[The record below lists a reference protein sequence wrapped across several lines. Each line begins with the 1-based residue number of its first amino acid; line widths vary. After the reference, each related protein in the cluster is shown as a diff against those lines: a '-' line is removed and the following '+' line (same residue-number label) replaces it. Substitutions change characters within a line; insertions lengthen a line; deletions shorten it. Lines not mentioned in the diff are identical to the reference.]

1 MAATGHA
8 AIFQACATTW
18 PMNGGGARSYT
29 CVFLPHPGSLPMK
42 VDPPLPVRPIIQPP
56 PMVEEVLE
64 AGERDTLKTRIKALM
79 QEQDAVLVAHYY
91 TSADL
96 QDLAEETGGCVSDSL
111 EMARFGHKHP
121 AKTLIVAGV
130 KFMGETAKILNP
142 EKRVIMPDLGADCSL
157 DLACP
162 ADEFAAF
169 CDAHPDRLS
178 VVYANTSAAV
188 KARADWVVTSGIAAK
203 IVKHLHRQGHKL
215 LWAPDR
221 HLGAYV
227 QRISGADM
235 LLWQGSCV
243 VHEAFKAEA
252 LKKLR
257 AGHPA
262 AAVLVH
268 PESPQAVIALA
279 DVVGSTTQLI
289 EAVRMLPNPEF
300 IVATDNGIF
309 HKMHAA
315 APGKILLEAPTAGE
329 GATCT
334 SCAHCPWM
342 AMNGLRKLAAV
353 LEGGGNE
360 IHIEESIRARARLS
374 IQKMLD
380 FAAAEK
386 TGQIQMGD

>member
-1 MAATGHA
+1 
-8 AIFQACATTW
+8 
-18 PMNGGGARSYT
+18 
-29 CVFLPHPGSLPMK
+29 MK
-42 VDPPLPVRPIIQPP
+42 LDFPVPLKTIIQVP

-64 AGERDTLKTRIKALM
+64 DGERTELKTRIKALM
-79 QEQDAVLVAHYY
+79 KAQDAVLVAHYY

-111 EMARFGHKHP
+111 EMARFGHAHN
-121 AKTLIVAGV
+121 ARTLIVAGV

-142 EKRVIMPDLGADCSL
+142 EKRVLMPDLNADCSL

-162 ADEFAAF
+162 ADEFSAF

-188 KARADWVVTSGIAAK
+188 KARADWVVTSGIAAR
-203 IVKHLHRQGHKL
+203 IVQHLHQQGHKL

-227 QRISGADM
+227 QRMTGADM
-235 LLWQGSCV
+235 LLWQGACV

-252 LKKLR
+252 LTKLR
-257 AGHPA
+257 AEHPA

-268 PESPQAVIALA
+268 PESPLNVIAQA
-279 DVVGSTTQLI
+279 DVVGSTTQI
-289 EAVRMLPNPEF
+289 IDAARRLPNREF

-309 HKMHAA
+309 HKMRAA
-315 APGKILLEAPTAGE
+315 APGKVFIEAPTAGE

-342 AMNGLRKLAAV
+342 AMNGLQKLATV
-353 LEGGGNE
+353 LESGKNE
-360 IHIEESIRARARLS
+360 IQIEEGVRQKAALS

-380 FAAAEK
+380 FAAADK
-386 TGQIQMGD
+386 AGRIQLGD

>member
-1 MAATGHA
+1 MSS
-8 AIFQACATTW
+8 I
-18 PMNGGGARSYT
+18 
-29 CVFLPHPGSLPMK
+29 
-42 VDPPLPVRPIIQPP
+42 LPVPVNPVIQPP
-56 PMVEEVLE
+56 PMVEEVLDAE
-64 AGERDTLKTRIKALM
+64 ERDALKSRIKTLM
-79 QEQDAVLVAHYY
+79 KQQDAVLVAHYY

-111 EMARFGHKHP
+111 EMARFGHAHP
-121 AKTLIVAGV
+121 QKSLSVAGV

-169 CDAHPDRLS
+169 CDAHPDRIS
-178 VVYANTSAAV
+178 VV
-188 KARADWVVTSGIAAK
+188 AAK
-203 IVKHLHRQGHKL
+203 IVKYLHQQGHKL

-221 HLGAYV
+221 HLGDYV
-227 QRISGADM
+227 RRISGADM

-252 LKKLR
+252 LRKLR
-257 AGHPA
+257 SEHPN

-268 PESPQAVIALA
+268 PESPESVIALA

-289 EAVRMLPNPEF
+289 EAVRTLPNPEF

-315 APGKILLEAPTAGE
+315 APGKVLLEAPTAGE
-329 GATCT
+329 GATCQ

-342 AMNGLRKLAAV
+342 AMNGLRKLADV
-353 LEGGGNE
+353 LETGGNE

-386 TGQIQMGD
+386 AGAIQLGD

>member
-1 MAATGHA
+1 MSPAFP
-8 AIFQACATTW
+8 I
-18 PMNGGGARSYT
+18 
-29 CVFLPHPGSLPMK
+29 
-42 VDPPLPVRPIIQPP
+42 PVRPVIQPP
-56 PMVEEVLE
+56 PMVEEVLDDT
-64 AGERDTLKTRIKALM
+64 ERETLKARIKTLM
-79 QEQDAVLVAHYY
+79 KQQDAVLVAHYY

-111 EMARFGHKHP
+111 EMARFGHAHP

-142 EKRVIMPDLGADCSL
+142 EKRVIMPDLAAECSL
-157 DLACP
+157 DLACA

-169 CDAHPDRLS
+169 CDAHPDRVS

-188 KARADWVVTSGIAAK
+188 KARADWVVTSGIAAR
-203 IVKHLHRQGHKL
+203 IVKYLHQQGHKL

-221 HLGAYV
+221 HLGEYV
-227 QRISGADM
+227 QRVTGTDM

-252 LKKLR
+252 LKKLH
-257 AGHPA
+257 AEHPD

-268 PESPQAVIALA
+268 PESPESVIALA
-279 DVVGSTTQLI
+279 DVVGSATQLI
-289 EAVRMLPNPEF
+289 EAVRTLPNPEF

-315 APGKILLEAPTAGE
+315 APGKLLLEAPTAGV
-329 GATCT
+329 GATCV

-353 LEGGGNE
+353 LENGGNE

-386 TGQIQMGD
+386 AGQIQLGD

>member
-1 MAATGHA
+1 MSIAFP
-8 AIFQACATTW
+8 IL
-18 PMNGGGARSYT
+18 
-29 CVFLPHPGSLPMK
+29 VK
-42 VDPPLPVRPIIQPP
+42 PVIQPP
-56 PMVEEVLE
+56 PMVEEILTND
-64 AGERDTLKTRIKALM
+64 ERSALIARIKTLM
-79 QEQDAVLVAHYY
+79 KQQDAVLVAHYY

-96 QDLAEETGGCVSDSL
+96 QDLAEATGGCVSDSL
-111 EMARFGHKHP
+111 EMARFGHAHP

-162 ADEFAAF
+162 ADAFAAF

-188 KARADWVVTSGIAAK
+188 KARADWVVTSGIAAR
-203 IVKHLHRQGHKL
+203 IVKHLHQQGHKL

-235 LLWQGSCV
+235 LLWEGSCV

-252 LKKLR
+252 LKKLH
-257 AGHPA
+257 AEHPQ

-268 PESPQAVIALA
+268 PESPEAVIELA

-289 EAVRMLPNPEF
+289 DAVRTLPNPEF

-342 AMNGLRKLAAV
+342 AMNGLKKLAAV
-353 LEGGGNE
+353 LENGGNE
-360 IHIEESIRARARLS
+360 IHIEESIRARALLS

-386 TGQIQMGD
+386 AGKIQLGD

>member
-1 MAATGHA
+1 MSLAFPVPVKPV
-8 AIFQACATTW
+8 IQA
-18 PMNGGGARSYT
+18 
-29 CVFLPHPGSLPMK
+29 
-42 VDPPLPVRPIIQPP
+42 P
-56 PMVEEVLE
+56 PMVEEILSDE
-64 AGERDTLKTRIKALM
+64 ERAALKSRIKALM
-79 QEQDAVLVAHYY
+79 KQQDAVLVAHYY

-111 EMARFGHKHP
+111 EMARFGHAHP

-142 EKRVIMPDLGADCSL
+142 EKRVIMPDLGAECSL

-203 IVKHLHRQGHKL
+203 IVKYLHRQGHKL

-221 HLGAYV
+221 HLGDYV

-252 LKKLR
+252 LKKLH
-257 AGHPA
+257 AEHPQ

-268 PESPQAVIALA
+268 PESPQSVIALA

-289 EAVRMLPNPEF
+289 DAVRTLPNPEF

-309 HKMHAA
+309 HKMHEA
-315 APGKILLEAPTAGE
+315 APGKLLIEAPTAGE

-342 AMNGLRKLAAV
+342 AMNGLRNLAHV
-353 LEGGGNE
+353 LENGGNE
-360 IHIEESIRARARLS
+360 IHIEESIRAKARLS

-386 TGQIQMGD
+386 SGQIQLGD

>member
-1 MAATGHA
+1 M
-8 AIFQACATTW
+8 
-18 PMNGGGARSYT
+18 SL
-29 CVFLPHPGSLPMK
+29 VFP
-42 VDPPLPVRPIIQPP
+42 VPVRPVIQPP
-56 PMVEEVLE
+56 PMVEEILSDD
-64 AGERDTLKTRIKALM
+64 ERDALKARIKTLM
-79 QEQDAVLVAHYY
+79 KQQDAVLVAHYY

-111 EMARFGHKHP
+111 EMARFGHAHP

-130 KFMGETAKILNP
+130 KFMGETAKILSP

-162 ADEFAAF
+162 ADAFAAF

-188 KARADWVVTSGIAAK
+188 KARADWVVTSGIAVK
-203 IVKHLHRQGHKL
+203 IIKHLHQQGHKL

-221 HLGAYV
+221 HLGDYV

-235 LLWQGSCV
+235 LLWEGSCV

-252 LKKLR
+252 LKKLH
-257 AGHPA
+257 AEHPA

-289 EAVRMLPNPEF
+289 DAVRTLPNPEF

-309 HKMHAA
+309 HKMRAA

-353 LEGGGNE
+353 LENGGNE
-360 IHIEESIRARARLS
+360 IHIEESIRARAQLS

-380 FAAAEK
+380 FAADEK
-386 TGQIQMGD
+386 AGRIQLGD

>member
-1 MAATGHA
+1 MSPA
-8 AIFQACATTW
+8 F
-18 PMNGGGARSYT
+18 P
-29 CVFLPHPGSLPMK
+29 VPVK
-42 VDPPLPVRPIIQPP
+42 PLIQPP
-56 PMVEEVLE
+56 PMVEEALGADERE
-64 AGERDTLKTRIKALM
+64 ALRTRIKALM
-79 QEQDAVLVAHYY
+79 KQQDAVLVAHYY

-111 EMARFGHKHP
+111 EMARFGHAHP

-169 CDAHPDRLS
+169 CDAHPERLS

-188 KARADWVVTSGIAAK
+188 KARADWVVTSGIAAR
-203 IVKHLHRQGHKL
+203 IVKYLHSQGHRL

-221 HLGAYV
+221 HLGDYV

-252 LKKLR
+252 LKKLH
-257 AGHPA
+257 AEHPQ

-289 EAVRMLPNPEF
+289 DAVRTLPNPEF

-309 HKMHAA
+309 HKMHEA

-342 AMNGLRKLAAV
+342 AMNGLRNLAHV
-353 LEGGGNE
+353 LENGGNE
-360 IHIEESIRARARLS
+360 IQIEESIRARARLS

-380 FAAAEK
+380 FAAADK
-386 TGQIQMGD
+386 AGQIPLGD